1 MKLSRLE
8 STTQSHSRDSVER
21 AEQAGAQQIRRVE
34 ALEGIEGDK
43 ERSLQQERAEVEAL
57 AIGDFSGGTR
67 ILEDARQV
75 ASEISLLGEDARSL
89 LNLAGLSMKVVKV
102 DDQA

>member
-57 AIGDFSGGTR
+57 AIGDFSGAGYLQTCLLATSPKITR
-67 ILEDARQV
+67 LYIHKE
-75 ASEISLLGEDARSL
+75 
-89 LNLAGLSMKVVKV
+89 
-102 DDQA
+102 